1 MEKDSKAPVRLCG
14 REYHDQ
20 LVMSAMGTGAEVKKM
35 CARHLA
41 SLIEC
46 RWPPLQECLPYQFW
60 QEITQLS
67 ISFQLGAVIEKLS
80 SYVLKISLQKHLA
93 NIPVLTSG
101 VTVNEAG
108 PIPGK
113 ALHMWK
119 GKCAPQAF
127 SACTP
132 EPPSVRGGFFNFG
145 CSVQLVGS
153 QFPDQG
159 LKPPQ

>member
-1 MEKDSKAPVRLCG
+1 
-14 REYHDQ
+14 
-20 LVMSAMGTGAEVKKM
+20 M

-67 ISFQLGAVIEKLS
+67 ISFQLGEVIEKLS
-80 SYVLKISLQKHLA
+80 SYVLKISLRKHLA

-113 ALHMWK
+113 ALHVCK
-119 GKCAPQAF
+119 GKCAPG
-127 SACTP
+127 
-132 EPPSVRGGFFNFG
+132 PSLHVHLSLPSICSWWFFIFG
-145 CSVQLVGS
+145 CSVQLAGS

-159 LKPPQ
+159 LNPPQ

>member
-1 MEKDSKAPVRLCG
+1 
-14 REYHDQ
+14 
-20 LVMSAMGTGAEVKKM
+20 M

-41 SLIEC
+41 CLNEC

-80 SYVLKISLQKHLA
+80 SYVLKIGLRKHLA

-113 ALHMWK
+113 ALHAWE
-119 GKCAPQAF
+119 GKCAPRP
-127 SACTP
+127 SLRVHLSL
-132 EPPSVRGGFFNFG
+132 PSVCSWWFFTFG
-145 CSVQLVGS
+145 CCVQFAGS

-159 LKPPQ
+159 LNPPQ